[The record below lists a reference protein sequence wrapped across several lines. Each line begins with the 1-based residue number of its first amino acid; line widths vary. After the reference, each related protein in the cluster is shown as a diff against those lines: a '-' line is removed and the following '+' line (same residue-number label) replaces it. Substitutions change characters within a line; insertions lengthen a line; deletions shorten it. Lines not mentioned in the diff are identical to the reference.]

1 MITRQ
6 SFLSRIVDD
15 SDPDS
20 FATKLRTKRIRPFI
34 FMIEDVYREYGHV
47 NIIDM
52 GGTKSYWKII
62 PAEIITRNKV
72 TITIVNLPMGEL
84 PADDAHF
91 KFVEADCCDLNFYN
105 EDAFH
110 IAHSNSVIEHVGDWG
125 NMVKFAQ
132 EISRMAPRYYVQTPN
147 FWFPVEPHCMVPF
160 FHWLPR
166 PVRLFLISH
175 FKMGNWGKRASID
188 EAMQVIESARLLNKK
203 MFYALFSDTDR
214 ITERLL
220 LLPKSIIAI
229 KK

>member
-1 MITRQ
+1 MTTQQ

-20 FATKLRTKRIRPFI
+20 FATKLRTKRIQPFI
-34 FMIEDVYREYGHV
+34 AMIEDVYREHGHV

-52 GGTKSYWKII
+52 GGTKSYWKIV
-62 PAEIITRNKV
+62 PVEVLLRNEVK
-72 TITIVNLPMGEL
+72 ITIVNLPDGEL
-84 PADDAHF
+84 PADDECF
-91 KFVEADCCDLNFYN
+91 KYIEADCCDLAFCKDN
-105 EDAFH
+105 DFH
-110 IAHSNSVIEHVGDWG
+110 IAHSNSVIEHVGDW
-125 NMVKFAQ
+125 NDMVRFAR
-132 EISRMAPRYYVQTPN
+132 EISRVAPRYYVQTPN

-175 FKMGNWGKRASID
+175 IRMGNWGKRDSVD
-188 EAMQVIESARLLNKK
+188 EAMKAIESARLLNKK
-203 MFYALFSDTDR
+203 MFYALFPDAVR

-220 LLPKSIIAI
+220 FLPKSIVAI